1 MQAPRAKKVPKELN
15 IHGDTRIDNY
25 FWMNQREDPEVID
38 YLNEE
43 NAYGKEVMKPTEGF
57 QKRLV
62 RRDDSSYKKG

>member
-1 MQAPRAKKVPKELN
+1 MQAPIAKKVPKELN

-43 NAYGKEVMKPTEGF
+43 NAYGK
-57 QKRLV
+57 
-62 RRDDSSYKKG
+62 